1 MKTGLFC
8 LNGLSSQICSSAP
21 PVCSFKDFSIYVDG
35 LSIDVD
41 NGVALLLDE
50 VASDLGSFLKK
61 ECKERCAIII
71 FSSLT

>member
-8 LNGLSSQICSSAP
+8 LDDLSSQICSSP
-21 PVCSFKDFSIYVDG
+21 PVCSFKDFSFNVDG

-50 VASDLGSFLKK
+50 VASDLGRFLKK
-61 ECKERCAIII
+61 EFKERCAIII